1 MSELTCL
8 ELSVLLWIVH
18 LLVQAGTANAALP
31 LSYLLSSRDVPLEP
45 KGPMAGRARRALANY
60 VESFTAFAA
69 LDLAFIALHGS
80 AGIWP
85 TVWIVARIVYLPLY
99 LFNVIYVRTLA
110 WAVSLLAIVMMLVRL
125 IGS

>member
-8 ELSVLLWIVH
+8 ELSVLLWVVH
-18 LLVQAGTANAALP
+18 VLAQAGTANAALP

-45 KGPMAGRARRALANY
+45 KGVLAGRARRALANY
-60 VESFTAFAA
+60 VESFTAFVA

-85 TVWIVARIVYLPLY
+85 TVWIVARILYLPLY

-110 WAVSLLAIVMMLVRL
+110 WGVSLLAIVMMLIRL
-125 IGS
+125 AFG